1 MKFVLDVT
9 AFNRA
14 KTVTVDAA
22 NVAEA
27 LRKACE
33 KTNISIKIREIEDV
47 DPAQV
52 EGLKSIP

>member
-14 KTVTVDAA
+14 KTITVDAA

-33 KTNISIKIREIEDV
+33 ETNITVKIREIEDL

-52 EGLKSIP
+52 EGLRSIP